1 MEVADGVVVE
11 VAGGAVV
18 EVAGCTVVEVAASN
32 AWRPAEAAV
41 PGQWAHCLGIFFFF
55 VLGKILH

>member
-18 EVAGCTVVEVAASN
+18 EVAGCTVVEVAGSS

-41 PGQWAHCLGIFFFF
+41 PGQWAHCLGIFFFLF
-55 VLGKILH
+55 